1 MKYKKEGVTPT
12 SPNNFPKTFT
22 SNNKIYLNNK
32 DIALLSFDFLL
43 YCTSLANFTK
53 QAVTES
59 RREER
64 RSGSVCGIL
73 YSVLVASFFS
83 TSSTQAR
90 HARSPHPMI
99 GRWLRRWAST
109 GRLERVQEGKSSHAE
124 SGRPAKQRE
133 GRAAGDWVD
142 LRSGYIRRERQ
153 DLRVRENWEMG

>member
-12 SPNNFPKTFT
+12 SPNNFPKKFT

-32 DIALLSFDFLL
+32 DIALLSFDFSL

-64 RSGSVCGIL
+64 RGGSVCGIL

-90 HARSPHPMI
+90 HAIQQNEVVIALPMTCAPDI
-99 GRWLRRWAST
+99 FTRISKFYVCEKIRRWI
-109 GRLERVQEGKSSHAE
+109 RELLETNFSF
-124 SGRPAKQRE
+124 PP
-133 GRAAGDWVD
+133 
-142 LRSGYIRRERQ
+142 
-153 DLRVRENWEMG
+153 